1 MFFFLQF
8 FFIEFLNSLLFFNY
22 SKLEGVHSINSVQ
35 KSLQVSFNASEQ
47 KFGLFNFAQ
56 SCTCNNLLVCLYMYF
71 IIVKHQRY
79 AYKIVCDEICDI
91 NMIIFR
97 RHIYTFTCI
106 SQKIFKMI
114 CEFYQNVCKHENH
127 VFYFGQICSWKCH
140 SFK

>member
-56 SCTCNNLLVCLYMYF
+56 SCTCNNLLVCLYMYL
-71 IIVKHQRY
+71 IIVKHQRHTRQSVM
-79 AYKIVCDEICDI
+79 KSVIQIFLDDI
-91 NMIIFR
+91 SIHLHVFHR
-97 RHIYTFTCI
+97 KCE
-106 SQKIFKMI
+106 IFKMI